1 MNCHI
6 IVGATNTGK
15 PSLVKRLLKK
25 ANKKAFFIYDVNNE
39 YKEFFNYPL
48 MDINTFIYKAN
59 FINRGIIIIEEAT
72 IFFSNRGSN
81 NLLKELLV
89 RKRHTKNHI
98 ILIFHSVRSIP
109 RYVYELANYITI
121 FKTNDSPEMSA
132 KELKDERIEK
142 IMSIVKQSKNQHF
155 SQTLKIY

>member
-15 PSLVKRLLKK
+15 TSLVKRLLKK

-72 IFFSNRGSN
+72 IFFSNRSN

>member
-15 PSLVKRLLKK
+15 TSLVKRLLKK

-48 MDINTFIYKAN
+48 MNINTFIYKAN